1 MANEHITQ
9 IEKEMDELHRVYNE
23 MDDERDPDKIKMW
36 VQSLENVRQRTIE
49 ALEYVKL
56 GPYG

>member
-1 MANEHITQ
+1 MNEYIIQ
-9 IEKEMDELHRVYNE
+9 IEKEMDELRRVYDE
-23 MDDERDPDKIKMW
+23 MDAERDPDKIKMW
-36 VQSLENVRQRTIE
+36 AQSLENVRNRTIE